1 MAENDENALNNGA
14 EKLKKKKAPAKE
26 GTMLNGKKNAKKL
39 NLAALK
45 KRFSGAKVFSSG
57 RQVVAAMVLAAGL
70 LLAPQAAK
78 ADIKYQYEIYP
89 GQEYLNPKPSEADI
103 ANLNAALDILEF
115 SPAFRSH
122 PIHYYLGDNNP
133 NRLVIMFD
141 NKSLN
146 DHGSEAFASG
156 NVIRVYSGR
165 DMAYYA
171 EYIAHETIHAAFAER
186 YGNLASAS
194 YLTPYDY
201 SLITILEEA
210 LANTWQQY
218 MRTMPEL
225 SHTRDRTIFMQDLY
239 ITNKNEAFDCIE
251 NNLRQNRPNQSDQ
264 WYQEVALRNFFEYFI
279 STDITYLGDFIP
291 EDLQK
296 HYGSGN
302 RFLIPEYQFMQQE
315 PYRTELI
322 KDVWEIVKMGMPVS
336 LEQGKNTLSYF
347 EQKFN
352 QGIAYAKDNQFSNNS
367 FASIDYWV
375 NQTDYRTAASRRMS
389 MNPNETFQYL
399 PDAEMLKLYSVLR
412 EHGLNIPAAA
422 VSYSNT
428 ASFER

>member
-1 MAENDENALNNGA
+1 
-14 EKLKKKKAPAKE
+14 
-26 GTMLNGKKNAKKL
+26 MLNGKKNAKKL

-141 NKSLN
+141 NKYLDNQELN
-146 DHGSEAFASG
+146 ALAIG

-171 EYIAHETIHAAFAER
+171 ESITHEIIHAAFAER
-186 YGNLASAS
+186 YGNLAEAG

-210 LANTWQQY
+210 LANTWEQY
-218 MRTMPEL
+218 MRSMSEL
-225 SHTRDRTIFMQDLY
+225 AHTRDKTIFMSELY
-239 ITNKNEAFDCIE
+239 NGESSKTFDCIE
-251 NNLRQNRPNQSDQ
+251 NNLRKNTPGQSND
-264 WYQEVALRNFFEYFI
+264 WYRDTALRTFFEEFI
-279 STDITYLGDFIP
+279 KNNSAYLGKFIP
-291 EDLQK
+291 RDLQRLYK
-296 HYGSGN
+296 RGN

-315 PYRTELI
+315 PYRSGL
-322 KDVWEIVKMGMPVS
+322 KNDVWEIVKMGLPVS

-347 EQKFN
+347 EQQFN
-352 QGIAYAKDNQFSNNS
+352 QGIAKFKNEPYNGDPTGT
-367 FASIDYWV
+367 IDYWITPG
-375 NQTDYRTAASRRMS
+375 NNYRTIASQRMS
-389 MNPNETFQYL
+389 MNPNEIFQYL
-399 PDAEMLKLYSVLR
+399 PDAEMLKLYAVLR